1 MNLEISI
8 EGKDWKT
15 VPNLRR
21 LARNAVKSAM
31 PDDNASLSVL
41 FTGDAEIL
49 EINRQW
55 RGKAAAT
62 NVLSFPVA
70 ADTPVPAGQPRP
82 LGDIV
87 LAYGVIAREAAEQ
100 KKPVASHV
108 SHLIVHGLLHLL
120 GYDHESDAEAEIM
133 EAREIEILAGL
144 GIENPY
150 KS

>member
-8 EGKDWKT
+8 EGEDWKT
-15 VPNLRR
+15 VPNLRK
-21 LARNAVKSAM
+21 LAKDAIKSAL
-31 PDDNASLSVL
+31 PDRNSSVSVL
-41 FTGDAEIL
+41 FTGDAEVL

-55 RGKAAAT
+55 RGKASTT

-70 ADTPVPAGQPRP
+70 ANAPVPAGQPRR

-87 LAYGVIAREAAEQ
+87 MAYGVIAREAAEQ
-100 KKPVASHV
+100 NKPVANHV

-120 GYDHESDAEAEIM
+120 GYDHEIDAEAEIM
-133 EAREIEILAGL
+133 EAREIEILARL

-150 KS
+150 RS